1 MKTNALFENELEV
14 FRRRDGCVRGK
25 ERKVK
30 GSDGRGYWE
39 QRNVKNKMKI
49 EKMKKEK
56 EIKEM
61 KEVQQVPTIS
71 KRSKDIVRKL
81 NNEYNN
87 KCKTKREESCVK
99 EVKEKCQRKRNLIEV
114 LCMSRRMQKEEEE
127 MKLKMKFSLQHTT
140 PIRTTTKV
148 NYSNTTYNKESNDN
162 NEMMQLRKR
171 INEYYYKHKRIANHG
186 VIYRPIQPYSC
197 STNNNNNFHNVNN
210 GNNINI
216 HNSHQYL
223 HTH

>member
-14 FRRRDGCVRGK
+14 FKRRGGCARGK
-25 ERKVK
+25 QGKVK
-30 GSDGRGYWE
+30 GNDGRGYWE

-56 EIKEM
+56 EIREM
-61 KEVQQVPTIS
+61 KELQQVPKIS

-87 KCKTKREESCVK
+87 KCKTNREESYVK
-99 EVKEKCQRKRNLIEV
+99 EVKEKCQRKRNLIEM
-114 LCMSRRMQKEEEE
+114 LCLSRRMRKEEEDEE
-127 MKLKMKFSLQHTT
+127 MKLKMNLQHTT
-140 PIRTTTKV
+140 PSRAITKV
-148 NYSNTTYNKESNDN
+148 NYTNSNNESNDN
-162 NEMMQLRKR
+162 NNELLQLRKR
-171 INEYYYKHKRIANHG
+171 INEYYYKHKRIGNHG
-186 VIYRPIQPYSC
+186 VIYNPIQPYSC
-197 STNNNNNFHNVNN
+197 STNNNNNVNN

-216 HNSHQYL
+216 QNSHQYL

>member
-14 FRRRDGCVRGK
+14 FRRRGGCVSGK

-30 GSDGRGYWE
+30 GNDGRRYWE

-49 EKMKKEK
+49 ERMKKEK
-56 EIKEM
+56 EIREM
-61 KEVQQVPTIS
+61 KEVQQVPKIS

-87 KCKTKREESCVK
+87 KCKINREEICVK
-99 EVKEKCQRKRNLIEV
+99 EVKEKCQRKRNLIEM
-114 LCMSRRMQKEEEE
+114 LCMSRRMRKEEEDEE
-127 MKLKMKFSLQHTT
+127 MKLKMSA
-140 PIRTTTKV
+140 PIRATTKV
-148 NYSNTTYNKESNDN
+148 NYTNSSNKESNDN
-162 NEMMQLRKR
+162 NNELLQLRKR
-171 INEYYYKHKRIANHG
+171 INEYYYKHKRIGNHG

-197 STNNNNNFHNVNN
+197 STNNNNNVNN